1 MFNKNKVLVVIPA
14 RSGSKGVKNK
24 NIKKINGIPLL
35 AHSINY
41 AKKSIYV
48 DKIVVSSDSKKYLN
62 ISKKFGAETPFIRNK
77 TISNDYTKDHPV
89 IKDALLK
96 SEKIYRTKFNYV
108 ILLRPTS
115 PFREKNLI
123 ERSLKLLKKYK
134 SASSVRSVIKTKN
147 HPYRSWILKKNFIYG
162 FVNKINESY
171 NIPRQKLPTVYFQT
185 GDIET
190 IKRSTLLKGSISGNN
205 VLPVFVKKYLDLD
218 HAIDFKNI
226 NK

>member
-48 DKIVVSSDSKKYLN
+48 DKVVVSSDSKKYLN
-62 ISKKFGAETPFIRNK
+62 ISKKFGAETPFIRDK
-77 TISNDYTKDHPV
+77 KISNDDTKDYPV

-96 SEKIYRTKFNYV
+96 SEKIYKTKFSYI

-123 ERSLKLLKKYK
+123 ERSLKLLKKYN

-162 FVNKINESY
+162 FVDKINESY

-218 HAIDFKNI
+218 HTIDFKNI

>member
-24 NIKKINGIPLL
+24 NIRKINGIPLL

-48 DKIVVSSDSKKYLN
+48 DKVVVSSDSKKYLN
-62 ISKKFGAETPFIRNK
+62 ISKKFGAETPFIRDK
-77 TISNDYTKDHPV
+77 KISNDDTKDHPV

-96 SEKIYRTKFNYV
+96 SEKIYKTKFNYI

-123 ERSLKLLKKYK
+123 ERSLKLLKKYN
-134 SASSVRSVIKTKN
+134 STSSVRSVIKTKN

-162 FVNKINESY
+162 FVDKINESY

-218 HAIDFKNI
+218 HKIDFKNI

>member
-48 DKIVVSSDSKKYLN
+48 DKVVVSSDSKKYLN
-62 ISKKFGAETPFIRNK
+62 ISKKFGAETPFIRDK
-77 TISNDYTKDHPV
+77 KISNDDTKDYPV

-96 SEKIYRTKFNYV
+96 SEKIYKTKFNYV

-123 ERSLKLLKKYK
+123 ERSLKLLKKYN

-162 FVNKINESY
+162 FVDKINESY

-218 HAIDFKNI
+218 HTIDFKNI

>member
-1 MFNKNKVLVVIPA
+1 MFQNKKIICLIPA
-14 RSGSKGVKNK
+14 RGGSKGIKLKNLQK
-24 NIKKINGIPLL
+24 IKKNSLL
-35 AHSINY
+35 EASIQF
-41 AKKSIYV
+41 AKKLNFV

-62 ISKKFGAETPFIRNK
+62 ISKKFGAETPFVRDK
-77 TISNDYTKDHPV
+77 KISNDDTKDHPV

-96 SEKIYRTKFNYV
+96 SEKIYKTKFNYV

-123 ERSLKLLKKYK
+123 ERSLKLLKKYN

-162 FVNKINESY
+162 FVSKINESY
-171 NIPRQKLPTVYFQT
+171 NIPRQKLPTIYFQT